1 VAGWSLLAL
10 AGRIAYNA
18 DQLDHQQAP
27 FNLWQY
33 VGNSGFWTRTLQNWS
48 SEFLAVLLAGALGA
62 RQVVEQQRAHR
73 LGRQPLKLGAR
84 PVDEHA
90 SQPSDLAVY
99 ARLRGRG

>member
-1 VAGWSLLAL
+1 
-10 AGRIAYNA
+10 
-18 DQLDHQQAP
+18 
-27 FNLWQY
+27 
-33 VGNSGFWTRTLQNWS
+33 
-48 SEFLAVLLAGALGA
+48 VLLAGALGA